1 MVLLEIKND
10 RYQILAVCTDSGKCP
25 LVKFLNEQRRKLP
38 HDTIRIINLLS
49 NVAKDGPPEWGE
61 INEKLPKKKFHYVE
75 GDIKQFRE
83 GRLRILWFRGA
94 DTTVICS
101 NGFVK
106 DTRST
111 PEDEV
116 EKAKK
121 AFHTYFDDLKTG
133 KIRIF
138 KSPKEIGKVKEERKL
153 P

>member
-10 RYQILAVCTDSGKCP
+10 HYQILAVCTDSGKCP
-25 LVKFLNEQRRKLP
+25 LAKFLNEQRRKLP
-38 HDTIRIINLLS
+38 QDTIRIINLLS
-49 NVAKDGPPEWGE
+49 NLAKDGPPEWGE
-61 INEKLPKKKFHYVE
+61 VTEKLPKKKFHYVE

-83 GRLRILWFRGA
+83 GRLRILWFPGA
-94 DTTVICS
+94 ARTVICS

-111 PEDEV
+111 PKDEQ
-116 EKAKK
+116 EKAKR
-121 AFHTYFDDLKTG
+121 AFQKYFEDLKMG

-138 KSPKEIGKVKEERKL
+138 KSSEEIEKAKEEGRL